1 MYRTHTCN
9 DLRKE
14 HIGHEVTLSG
24 WVHRR
29 RDHGGIIFID
39 LRDRY
44 GLTQLIF
51 DDTVDETEF
60 AAAETL
66 RSEFV
71 IQVEGRVRKRLQGTE
86 NKDLETGAIEI
97 EVKSLKILNES
108 KALPF
113 EIDSDEMVNEDL
125 RLKYRYLDLRKPRM
139 QKNLMLRHKVVKKIR
154 DYMDRQGFMEIETP
168 MLIKDTP
175 EGAREYIVPSRL
187 HHGKF
192 YALPQSPQQLKQ
204 LLMVAGMDKY
214 FQIVRCFRDEDQ
226 RGDRQPEFT
235 QLDLEM
241 SFVEQQDVL
250 DLLEV
255 LAIELSLECAPK
267 KKMKFK
273 NLPRLT
279 WQDAMDKYGV
289 DKPDLRFGMEI
300 TDVTESVADSGFSVF
315 ANAVKSGGVVRAL
328 RVPGLADM
336 TRKEI
341 DDLTEFAKIYKAK
354 GLAYITMEKDGP
366 KSPILKF
373 LKDHEIKAI
382 LERTEAKEG
391 DIIFFGADRFD
402 IVCAT
407 LGNVRLKMGD
417 RLNLRDPN
425 ELAWCWVINFPLYD
439 KDYET
444 GQLSPAH
451 HPFTMP
457 QAEDMALLDSHPE
470 KVRAICY
477 DVVLNGYEL
486 GSGSIRIHDRN
497 IQKKIFQVIG
507 LGEEEIHERFGH
519 MLDAFEY
526 GAPPHGGMAWGIDRL
541 VMIFADEPNIR
552 EVIAFPKNQS
562 AQDLMLDAPSV
573 VKEQALKDV
582 GVELRKASK

>member
-1 MYRTHTCN
+1 MFRSHTCN
-9 DLRKE
+9 ELCIE
-14 HIGHEVTLSG
+14 HVGHEVTLAG

-44 GLTQLIF
+44 GLIQVVF

-60 AAAETL
+60 AIAETL

-71 IQVEGRVRKRLQGTE
+71 IQVEGRVRKRLPGTE
-86 NKDLETGAIEI
+86 NKDLDTGAVEI
-97 EVKSLKILNES
+97 EVKSLKILNEA

-113 EIDSDEMVNEDL
+113 EIDSDETINEDL
-125 RLKYRYLDLRKPRM
+125 RLKYRYLDLRKTRM
-139 QKNLMLRHKVVKKIR
+139 QKNLVLRHRVIKKIR
-154 DYMDRQGFMEIETP
+154 DYFDRQDFLEIETP

-204 LLMVAGMDKY
+204 LLMVAGMDRY
-214 FQIVRCFRDEDQ
+214 FQIVRCFRDEDL

-241 SFVEQQDVL
+241 SFVDQEDVL
-250 DLLEV
+250 DLLEAM
-255 LAIELSLECAPK
+255 AIELSMECAPQK
-267 KKMKFK
+267 TMKFK
-273 NLPRLT
+273 NFPRLT
-279 WQDAMDKYGV
+279 WQEAMDQYGI
-289 DKPDLRFGMEI
+289 DKPDLRFDMKI
-300 TDVTESVADSGFSVF
+300 VDVSEVLADSDFSVF
-315 ANAVKSGGVVRAL
+315 TNAVKSGGVVRAL

-354 GLAYITMEKDGP
+354 GLAYITMDKDGP

-373 LKDHEIKAI
+373 LKPHEITGI
-382 LERTEAKEG
+382 LERTEAQEG

-407 LGNVRLKMGD
+407 LGNVRIKMGD
-417 RLNLRDPN
+417 RLGLRNPN
-425 ELAWCWVINFPLYD
+425 ELAWCWVINFPLYE
-439 KDYET
+439 KDYDT
-444 GQLSPAH
+444 GELSPAH

-457 QAEDMALLDSHPE
+457 QDEDMAMLDTTPE
-470 KVRAICY
+470 KARAKCY
-477 DVVLNGYEL
+477 DAVLNGYEL
-486 GSGSIRIHDRN
+486 GSGSIRIHDRT

-507 LGEEEIHERFGH
+507 LGDAEIQERFGH

-562 AQDLMLDAPSV
+562 AQDLMLDAPST
-573 VKEQALKDV
+573 VKEKTLK
-582 GVELRKASK
+582 ELGLKK

>member
-1 MYRTHTCN
+1 MFRSHTCN
-9 DLRKE
+9 ELCIE
-14 HIGHEVTLSG
+14 HVGHEVTLAG

-44 GLTQLIF
+44 GLIQVVF

-60 AAAETL
+60 AIAETL

-71 IQVEGRVRKRLQGTE
+71 IQVEGRVRKRLPGTE
-86 NKDLETGAIEI
+86 NKDLDTGAVEI
-97 EVKSLKILNES
+97 EVKSLKILNEA

-113 EIDSDEMVNEDL
+113 EIDSDETINEDL
-125 RLKYRYLDLRKPRM
+125 RLKYRYLDLRKTRM
-139 QKNLMLRHKVVKKIR
+139 QKNLVLRHRVIKKIR
-154 DYMDRQGFMEIETP
+154 DYFDRQDFLEIETP

-204 LLMVAGMDKY
+204 LLMVAGMDRY
-214 FQIVRCFRDEDQ
+214 FQIVRCFRDEDL

-241 SFVEQQDVL
+241 SFVDQEDVL
-250 DLLEV
+250 DLLEAM
-255 LAIELSLECAPK
+255 AIELSMECAPQK
-267 KKMKFK
+267 TMKFK
-273 NLPRLT
+273 NFPRLT
-279 WQDAMDKYGV
+279 WQEAMDQYGI
-289 DKPDLRFGMEI
+289 DKPDLRFDMKI
-300 TDVTESVADSGFSVF
+300 VDVSEVVADSDFSVF
-315 ANAVKSGGVVRAL
+315 TNAVKSGGVVRAL

-354 GLAYITMEKDGP
+354 GLAYITMDKDGP

-373 LKDHEIKAI
+373 LKPHEITGI
-382 LERTEAKEG
+382 LERTEAQEG

-407 LGNVRLKMGD
+407 LGNVRIKMGD
-417 RLNLRDPN
+417 RLGLRNPN
-425 ELAWCWVINFPLYD
+425 ELAWCWVINFPLYE
-439 KDYET
+439 KDYDT
-444 GQLSPAH
+444 GELSPAH

-457 QAEDMALLDSHPE
+457 QDEDMAMLDTAPE
-470 KVRAICY
+470 KARAKCY
-477 DVVLNGYEL
+477 DAVLNGYEL
-486 GSGSIRIHDRN
+486 GSGSIRIHDRT

-507 LGEEEIHERFGH
+507 LGDAEIQERFGH

-562 AQDLMLDAPSV
+562 AQDLMLDAPST
-573 VKEQALKDV
+573 VKEKTLK
-582 GVELRKASK
+582 ELGLLKK